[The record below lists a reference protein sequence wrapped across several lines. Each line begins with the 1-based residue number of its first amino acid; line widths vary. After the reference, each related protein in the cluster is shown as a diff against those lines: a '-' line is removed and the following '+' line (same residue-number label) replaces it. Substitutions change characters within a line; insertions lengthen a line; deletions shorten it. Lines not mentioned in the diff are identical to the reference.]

1 MKLFQKLL
9 FSTVATTFVV
19 PVLAQDT
26 LKITVTGT
34 RSERV
39 AEDIPGSLSVIDLD
53 DLRDE
58 GSIDLKSIT
67 RYEPGISVFDPRNVN
82 YGGST
87 STGNLNIRGMRQNR
101 ILFMQDNIRLPA
113 GFYGVGY
120 DYSNANTVDFYTLNT
135 IDILND

>member
-67 RYEPGISVFDPRNVN
+67 SYEPGISVFDPRNVN
-82 YGGST
+82 YGG
-87 STGNLNIRGMRQNR
+87 
-101 ILFMQDNIRLPA
+101 
-113 GFYGVGY
+113 
-120 DYSNANTVDFYTLNT
+120 
-135 IDILND
+135 